1 MYKTAINRPITTLMF
16 ALAIVFFGVMG
27 FKKLSVALF
36 PKIDLP
42 TVVVTTTYPGASA
55 EIIESKVT
63 DKIEEAVM
71 GIDGIKKVTSTS
83 SKNVSIVVIEFE
95 LEKPNEEALNDVMNK
110 ISSVRFD
117 DSNIK
122 KPSINKFDTDSQ
134 AIISLFVSSSRVP
147 ATTLNDYAK
156 NTIKPMLQKINGV
169 GGVQLNGFR
178 ERQIRIYADP
188 TLMNKYNLTYADL
201 FSTLKAE
208 NVEIDGGRIVNS
220 QRELS
225 ILINANSYS
234 VADVE
239 KIQVGNHV
247 RLGDIAKI
255 EIGLE
260 EDNTFASFKDKPGV
274 ILEIQKIAGAN
285 EIEIVDRV
293 YEALKHIQA
302 ISPSYE
308 IRPFLDTTSYIRTSI
323 EDVKFDLVL
332 GAILAVLVVFAFLRN
347 GTITLVSAISIP
359 ISIMGTFA
367 LIQWMGFSL
376 NMLTMV
382 ALTLAIGIIIDDAIV
397 VIENIH
403 KKLEMGMSKRKASY
417 EGVREIGFALVAISA
432 MLLSVFVPI
441 GNMKGIIGRFFQSF
455 GITVALAIALSYVVV
470 VTIIPMVSSVVVNPR
485 HSRFYV
491 WSEPFFKALESR
503 YTRLLQWVLNHKL
516 IIFIAVVLVFVGS
529 LFVASKIGME
539 FMLKEDRGRFL
550 VWLKAKPGVSID
562 YMTQKSKIFQKAI
575 EKHAEVEFTTLQVGY
590 GTTQNPFRAKIFV
603 QLKPL
608 KERKKEHQL
617 GQFELMSALKK
628 ELRSLPEAKG
638 LDTINLSEVTLIG
651 GGGDSSPFQTFV
663 FSHSQEAVDKSV
675 ANLRKFLLESPE
687 LKGKVESYHTSTSE
701 SQPQLQLKILR
712 QNANKYGVSA
722 QTIGSVVSSA
732 FSGTSQASVFKEDGK
747 EYDMIIRVPDDK
759 RVSVEDIKRLQ
770 VRNKYDKLMFL
781 DALVEIT
788 ETKSPSS
795 ISRYNRQRSV
805 TVLAEPN
812 RNAGVS
818 LGEILTQVSKNT
830 KEWLVEG
837 ANYRFTGEAD
847 NAKETNGEF
856 LIALATAFVLIY
868 MILAA
873 LYESILEPFIIMVT
887 MPLSFSGAF
896 FALGLVHQ
904 PLSMFSM
911 IGLILLIGMVG
922 KNATLL
928 IDVANEERKKGLNIQ
943 EAILFA
949 GKTRLRPILMTT
961 IAMVCGMLPLALASG
976 DGAAMKSP
984 IGIAMSGGLMISMV
998 LSLLIVPV
1006 FYRLLAPIDDKIK
1019 RFYQNQKAL
1028 E

>member
-1 MYKTAINRPITTLMF
+1 MGIKPQAHYLYSGG
-16 ALAIVFFGVMG
+16 FGVCGFAFCG
-27 FKKLSVALF
+27 FK
-36 PKIDLP
+36 
-42 TVVVTTTYPGASA
+42 
-55 EIIESKVT
+55 
-63 DKIEEAVM
+63 
-71 GIDGIKKVTSTS
+71 
-83 SKNVSIVVIEFE
+83 
-95 LEKPNEEALNDVMNK
+95 
-110 ISSVRFD
+110 
-117 DSNIK
+117 
-122 KPSINKFDTDSQ
+122 
-134 AIISLFVSSSRVP
+134 
-147 ATTLNDYAK
+147 
-156 NTIKPMLQKINGV
+156 
-169 GGVQLNGFR
+169 
-178 ERQIRIYADP
+178 
-188 TLMNKYNLTYADL
+188 
-201 FSTLKAE
+201 
-208 NVEIDGGRIVNS
+208 
-220 QRELS
+220 
-225 ILINANSYS
+225 
-234 VADVE
+234 
-239 KIQVGNHV
+239 
-247 RLGDIAKI
+247 LGMD
-255 EIGLE
+255 
-260 EDNTFASFKDKPGV
+260 
-274 ILEIQKIAGAN
+274 
-285 EIEIVDRV
+285 
-293 YEALKHIQA
+293 
-302 ISPSYE
+302 
-308 IRPFLDTTSYIRTSI
+308 
-323 EDVKFDLVL
+323 
-332 GAILAVLVVFAFLRN
+332 
-347 GTITLVSAISIP
+347 
-359 ISIMGTFA
+359 
-367 LIQWMGFSL
+367 
-376 NMLTMV
+376 
-382 ALTLAIGIIIDDAIV
+382 
-397 VIENIH
+397 
-403 KKLEMGMSKRKASY
+403 
-417 EGVREIGFALVAISA
+417 
-432 MLLSVFVPI
+432 
-441 GNMKGIIGRFFQSF
+441 
-455 GITVALAIALSYVVV
+455 
-470 VTIIPMVSSVVVNPR
+470 
-485 HSRFYV
+485 
-491 WSEPFFKALESR
+491 
-503 YTRLLQWVLNHKL
+503 
-516 IIFIAVVLVFVGS
+516 
-529 LFVASKIGME
+529 

-590 GTTQNPFRAKIFV
+590 GTTQNPFKAKIFV

-617 GQFELMSALKK
+617 GQFELMSVLRK

-638 LDTINLSEVTLIG
+638 LDTINLSEVALIG

-675 ANLRKFLLESPE
+675 ENLRKFLLESPE

-722 QTIGSVVSSA
+722 QTIGAVVSSA

-747 EYDMIIRVPDDK
+747 EYDMIIRVPDSK

-805 TVLAEPN
+805 TVLAQPK
-812 RNAGVS
+812 AGIS

-1019 RFYQNQKAL
+1019 RFYQNQKTL

>member
-1 MYKTAINRPITTLMF
+1 
-16 ALAIVFFGVMG
+16 
-27 FKKLSVALF
+27 
-36 PKIDLP
+36 
-42 TVVVTTTYPGASA
+42 
-55 EIIESKVT
+55 
-63 DKIEEAVM
+63 
-71 GIDGIKKVTSTS
+71 
-83 SKNVSIVVIEFE
+83 
-95 LEKPNEEALNDVMNK
+95 
-110 ISSVRFD
+110 
-117 DSNIK
+117 
-122 KPSINKFDTDSQ
+122 
-134 AIISLFVSSSRVP
+134 
-147 ATTLNDYAK
+147 
-156 NTIKPMLQKINGV
+156 
-169 GGVQLNGFR
+169 
-178 ERQIRIYADP
+178 
-188 TLMNKYNLTYADL
+188 
-201 FSTLKAE
+201 
-208 NVEIDGGRIVNS
+208 
-220 QRELS
+220 
-225 ILINANSYS
+225 
-234 VADVE
+234 
-239 KIQVGNHV
+239 
-247 RLGDIAKI
+247 
-255 EIGLE
+255 
-260 EDNTFASFKDKPGV
+260 
-274 ILEIQKIAGAN
+274 
-285 EIEIVDRV
+285 
-293 YEALKHIQA
+293 
-302 ISPSYE
+302 
-308 IRPFLDTTSYIRTSI
+308 
-323 EDVKFDLVL
+323 
-332 GAILAVLVVFAFLRN
+332 
-347 GTITLVSAISIP
+347 
-359 ISIMGTFA
+359 
-367 LIQWMGFSL
+367 
-376 NMLTMV
+376 
-382 ALTLAIGIIIDDAIV
+382 
-397 VIENIH
+397 
-403 KKLEMGMSKRKASY
+403 
-417 EGVREIGFALVAISA
+417 
-432 MLLSVFVPI
+432 
-441 GNMKGIIGRFFQSF
+441 
-455 GITVALAIALSYVVV
+455 
-470 VTIIPMVSSVVVNPR
+470 
-485 HSRFYV
+485 
-491 WSEPFFKALESR
+491 
-503 YTRLLQWVLNHKL
+503 
-516 IIFIAVVLVFVGS
+516 
-529 LFVASKIGME
+529 
-539 FMLKEDRGRFL
+539 
-550 VWLKAKPGVSID
+550 
-562 YMTQKSKIFQKAI
+562 
-575 EKHAEVEFTTLQVGY
+575 
-590 GTTQNPFRAKIFV
+590 
-603 QLKPL
+603 PL
-608 KERKKEHQL
+608 KERKKEGEL
-617 GQFELMSALKK
+617 GQFELMSVLRK

-638 LDTINLSEVTLIG
+638 LDTINLSEVALIG

-675 ANLRKFLLESPE
+675 ENLRKFLLESPE

-847 NAKETNGEF
+847 NAKESNGEF
-856 LIALATAFVLIY
+856 LVALATAFVLIY

>member
-16 ALAIVFFGVMG
+16 AFAIIFFGVMG

-36 PKIDLP
+36 PNIDIP

-95 LEKPNEEALNDVMNK
+95 LEKPNEEALNDVVNK
-110 ISSVRFD
+110 ISSVRFG
-117 DSNIK
+117 DSNIQ
-122 KPSINKFDTDSQ
+122 KPSINKFDTNSQ
-134 AIISLFVSSSRVP
+134 AIISLFVSSSSVP
-147 ATTLNDYAK
+147 ATILNDYAK
-156 NTIKPMLQKINGV
+156 NTIKPMLQKISGV

-247 RLGDIAKI
+247 RLGDIARI

-274 ILEIQKIAGAN
+274 ILEIQKVAGSN

-293 YEALKHIQA
+293 YEALKRIQA

-308 IRPFLDTTSYIRTSI
+308 IKPFLDTTSYIRTSI

-403 KKLEMGMSKRKASY
+403 KKLEMGMDKRKASY
-417 EGVREIGFALVAISA
+417 EGVKEIGFALVAISA

-491 WSEPFFKALESR
+491 WSEPFFKALESY

-562 YMTQKSKIFQKAI
+562 YMTKKAKGFQEAI

-590 GTTQNPFRAKIFV
+590 GTTQSPFKAKIFV

-608 KERKKEHQL
+608 KERKKERKL
-617 GQFELMSALKK
+617 GQFELMRALRK
-628 ELRSLPEAKG
+628 ELKSMPEAKD
-638 LDTINLSEVTLIG
+638 LESINLSEVSLLG

-663 FSHSQEAVDKSV
+663 FAHSQEAVDKSV
-675 ANLRKFLLESPE
+675 ANLKKFLLESPE
-687 LKGKVESYHTSTSE
+687 LKGKIEGFHTSTSE

-722 QTIGSVVSSA
+722 QVIGSVVSSA
-732 FSGTSQASVFKEDGK
+732 FSGTSQASVFKQDGK
-747 EYDMIIRVPDDK
+747 EYDMIIRVPDNK

-770 VRNKYDKLMFL
+770 VRNKYNKLMFL

-805 TVLAEPN
+805 TVLAQPK
-812 RNAGVS
+812 AGIS

-856 LIALATAFVLIY
+856 LIAIATAFVLIY

-1019 RFYQNQKAL
+1019 RFYQNQKTL

>member
-16 ALAIVFFGVMG
+16 AFAIIFFGVMG

-36 PKIDLP
+36 PNIDIP

-95 LEKPNEEALNDVMNK
+95 LEKPNEEALNDVVNK
-110 ISSVRFD
+110 ISSVRFG
-117 DSNIK
+117 DSNIQ
-122 KPSINKFDTDSQ
+122 KPSINKFDTNSQ
-134 AIISLFVSSSRVP
+134 AIISLFVSSSSVP

-156 NTIKPMLQKINGV
+156 NTIKPMLQKISGV

-247 RLGDIAKI
+247 RLGDIARI

-274 ILEIQKIAGAN
+274 ILEIQKVAGSN

-293 YEALKHIQA
+293 YEALKRIQA

-308 IRPFLDTTSYIRTSI
+308 IKPFLDTTSYIRISI

-403 KKLEMGMSKRKASY
+403 KKLEMGMDKRKASY
-417 EGVREIGFALVAISA
+417 EGVKEIGFALVAISA

-491 WSEPFFKALESR
+491 WSEPFFKALESY

-550 VWLKAKPGVSID
+550 VWLRAKPGVSID
-562 YMTQKSKIFQKAI
+562 YMTKKAKGFQEAI

-590 GTTQNPFRAKIFV
+590 GTTQSPFKAKIFV

-608 KERKKEHQL
+608 KERKKEHEL
-617 GQFELMSALKK
+617 GQFELMNALRK
-628 ELRSLPEAKG
+628 ELKSMPEAKD
-638 LDTINLSEVTLIG
+638 LESINLSEVSLLG

-675 ANLRKFLLESPE
+675 ANLKKFLLESSE
-687 LKGKVESYHTSTSE
+687 LKGKIEGFHTSTSE

-747 EYDMIIRVPDDK
+747 EYDMIIRVPDNK
-759 RVSVEDIKRLQ
+759 RISVEDIKRLQ

-805 TVLAEPN
+805 TVLAQPK
-812 RNAGVS
+812 AGIS

-856 LIALATAFVLIY
+856 LIAIATAFVLIY

-1019 RFYQNQKAL
+1019 RFYQNQKTL